1 MAHGLM
7 AAWNTCHA
15 TTVATLFLAAV
26 LCSGLV
32 RNGVGFCS
40 SCRNTAQA
48 FVSSGGFCRLSCILE
63 FWTCSYSLS
72 ADLLPNKVLC
82 VGAHQLGLEQICV
95 TVLRHCIMGFV
106 HGFVYRSATNLIWMF
121 KYVPQQKHLAERNSP
136 TQKIR
141 FYGSMN

>member
-1 MAHGLM
+1 MVLGFAV
-7 AAWNTCHA
+7 AAETQ
-15 TTVATLFLAAV
+15 
-26 LCSGLV
+26 
-32 RNGVGFCS
+32 RKR
-40 SCRNTAQA
+40 SCLP
-48 FVSSGGFCRLSCILE
+48 GGFCRLSCILE

>member
-48 FVSSGGFCRLSCILE
+48 FVSSGGVLPALLYFGVLDLQLQSFCRFASE
-63 FWTCSYSLS
+63 
-72 ADLLPNKVLC
+72 
-82 VGAHQLGLEQICV
+82 
-95 TVLRHCIMGFV
+95 
-106 HGFVYRSATNLIWMF
+106 
-121 KYVPQQKHLAERNSP
+121 
-136 TQKIR
+136 
-141 FYGSMN
+141 